1 MSGNPREP
9 VRANGPVRSPEA
21 RPRKPSAMKEDVH
34 ALAQQLLAMRF
45 EDLPARD
52 RRVIEKM
59 VRRLRVSSDVNRE
72 IATTATFGERV
83 ADHVAAFG
91 GSWSFII
98 GFVAVLV
105 GWILLN
111 SVLLVR
117 WGEVF
122 DPYPYI
128 FLNLILSMIAAVQ
141 APVIMMSQNRQAA
154 RDRLAAEH
162 DYEVNLKAELEIM
175 RLHEK
180 MDDLRNRQMEA
191 LLLHQQEQIGLL
203 SQMLQ
208 QAAAEPPPRK

>member
-1 MSGNPREP
+1 MSGAQRPP
-9 VRANGPVRSPEA
+9 A
-21 RPRKPSAMKEDVH
+21 RPRKANAMNENVH
-34 ALAQQLLAMRF
+34 ELAQQLLAMKF

-52 RRVIEKM
+52 RRVLEKM

-72 IATTATFGERV
+72 LASTATFGERV

-98 GFVAVLV
+98 GFGSVLV
-105 GWILLN
+105 GWIVLN

-117 WGEVF
+117 MGGGF

-128 FLNLILSMIAAVQ
+128 FLNLILSMLAAIQ
-141 APVIMMSQNRQAA
+141 APVIMMSQNRQAT
-154 RDRLAAEH
+154 RDRLAAGH

-180 MDDLRNRQMEA
+180 MDDLRNRQVEA
-191 LLLHQQEQIGLL
+191 LLLRQQQLIELL
-203 SQMLQ
+203 TAMRHGPGKAPTPGHG
-208 QAAAEPPPRK
+208 QAIDR